1 MIPLSTLLAT
11 LGQCEGFH
19 VRCDDRRLSVEV
31 CAETTTLRGAQ

>member
-11 LGQCEGFH
+11 LGQCEGFY
-19 VRCDDRRLSVEV
+19 VRCDDGRPGVDV

>member
-19 VRCDDRRLSVEV
+19 VSDDRRLGVDV
-31 CAETTTLRGAQ
+31 CAETTMLRGAQ